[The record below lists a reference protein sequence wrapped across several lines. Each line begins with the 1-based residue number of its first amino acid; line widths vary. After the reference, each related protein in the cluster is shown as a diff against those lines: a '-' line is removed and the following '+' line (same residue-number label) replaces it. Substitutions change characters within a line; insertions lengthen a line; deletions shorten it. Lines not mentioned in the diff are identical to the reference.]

1 MQWSEIVSVSL
12 TCLGIGESSTD
23 VVFHWHIEV
32 YDGVIVL
39 VDVLA
44 EIFLVGQSKHLLLMR
59 GSWRYATSNGAD

>member
-1 MQWSEIVSVSL
+1 MQWSEIFSVSL
-12 TCLGIGESSTD
+12 TCLGIGEARTD
-23 VVFHWHIEV
+23 VDFHWHIEV